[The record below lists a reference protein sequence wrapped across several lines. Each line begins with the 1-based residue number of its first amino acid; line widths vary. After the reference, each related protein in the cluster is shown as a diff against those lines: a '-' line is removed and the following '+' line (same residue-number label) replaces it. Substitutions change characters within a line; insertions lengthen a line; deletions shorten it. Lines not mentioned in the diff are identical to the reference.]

1 MKRSKLPFHA
11 MALTSAIISQLAG
24 GPLAGV
30 FIGKWIDGLLSTTP
44 TFLIIGLFLGL
55 GAGTYGTIHLVRTY
69 SGDD

>member
-1 MKRSKLPFHA
+1 MEKYDPPFKA
-11 MALTSAIISQLAG
+11 MALTSSILSQLAG

-30 FIGKWIDGLLSTTP
+30 FLGKWVDSHYSTEP

-69 SGDD
+69 TGDD

>member
-1 MKRSKLPFHA
+1 MKTEPPFRA
-11 MALTSAIISQLAG
+11 MALTSAIVSQLAG

-30 FIGKWIDGLLSTTP
+30 FIGKWVDGQLSTTP

-69 SGDD
+69 TGDD

>member
-1 MKRSKLPFHA
+1 MKRSKPPFQA
-11 MALTSAIISQLAG
+11 MALTSAIVSQLAG

-30 FIGKWIDGLLSTTP
+30 FIGKWIDSHFSTAP

-55 GAGTYGTIHLVRTY
+55 GAGTYGTIRLVRSY